1 MKKIFVYAACV
12 LAVLFTSCE
21 KKAAPE
27 AIPGT
32 IEKTFEVFSPATKTE
47 LSGMNV
53 LWSEGDEINVI
64 AANSGNQYT
73 FKLKEGAGTNNA
85 KFSGT
90 LLADDAEE
98 TQFFAVYPNVTIR
111 PASLSSSKIEID
123 DSFGRIR
130 EAVKD
135 GFDAGQSVMTAQLEE
150 GKFNFRHGSAY
161 FKIKIEADD
170 IDSLVL
176 KSSNTRFSGRPV
188 YNLDGS
194 YNNIESAK
202 ADVVLAPA
210 SGMLEKDATYYI
222 PVLCKNSTLKVLSL
236 KAYHHNGEVTELST
250 EKKASVK
257 LALGS
262 VYDLGAPYIST
273 APKLIL
279 NTTSVNGVPSDA
291 ANNLKIENAYTV
303 LNGDDSN
310 IYSVTYDGIV
320 VTSVSIDN
328 GTITYGVSANTGTKR
343 EGWIGLSLSEGADQR
358 ISIEQLAAGASE
370 NYVWDFSSTEWQNYL
385 NTNEPSVKDA
395 QVDGY
400 NWSVSFNGLSYT
412 SGNKDKWS
420 VDGYIQPNGKGT
432 ESSRCFKFT
441 VLSAGKVK
449 VTVTNP
455 KSSENASSTRVVKVK
470 DSSQTQTSDAVLYL
484 YPDKTNLE
492 FNIAAG
498 DVTIYPDG
506 NGLRFW
512 KIEFHSN

>member
-32 IEKTFEVFSPATKTE
+32 IEKSFEVFSPATKTE

-85 KFSGT
+85 KFSGK

-161 FKIKIEADD
+161 FKVKIEADD

-188 YNLDGS
+188 YNIDGS

-236 KAYHHNGEVTELST
+236 KAYHHNGVVTELST

-343 EGWIGLSLSEGADQR
+343 EGWIGLSLSEGAEQR

-370 NYVWDFSSTEWQNYL
+370 NYVWDFSSAEWQA
-385 NTNEPSVKDA
+385 EFAKM
-395 QVDGY
+395 GEE
-400 NWSVSFNGLSYT
+400 
-412 SGNKDKWS
+412 NKDITNWNLTY
-420 VDGYIQPNGKGT
+420 DGLTIFSTAKSKYRTTFFQWGGKGST
-432 ESSRCFKFT
+432 SDRYMKFT
-441 VLSAGKVK
+441 TSSAGTVSVYASFTGSSAPTSNPDRHVSLVDSTGKQQDADTPTATANDDPEKFDFKIAAGEVK
-449 VTVTNP
+449 VFC
-455 KSSENASSTRVVKVK
+455 SENA
-470 DSSQTQTSDAVLYL
+470 
-484 YPDKTNLE
+484 
-492 FNIAAG
+492 
-498 DVTIYPDG
+498 
-506 NGLRFW
+506 LRFY